1 MKISRLLKILTI
13 LAITALVAGCKL
25 AVMVPSGGDV
35 TSESG
40 TRNCAGGSLCEFNI
54 TDSTFYEVFT
64 AVARPGYVFSK
75 WSAGGPAFFC
85 GDSTNPNC
93 EITNEGTAGDA
104 NIQAII
110 ATGKFFY
117 VMPIFKFVGIDTD
130 GDGIKDHVDADD
142 DNDGV
147 LDADDHCPLLGP
159 NFDDFGCPFTH
170 SIVMVNGRQWYQP
183 TLFKGV
189 GWNAINAVC
198 PAGVCINGG
207 VLNGHD
213 MTGWTWASVEDMNS
227 MFNFYIA
234 GSSQPVMGPGP
245 SSSYGSYI
253 PPEPYRT
260 LYQDGFI
267 PTGEGDST
275 ILYGW
280 SRDLDPVTSG
290 TAHPLAYLANHEV
303 YTPIICM
310 VEGACVVAYST
321 NTTRDAGYPGGP
333 GAWFFRAP
341 P

>member
-1 MKISRLLKILTI
+1 MNSRILKILVI
-13 LAITALVAGCKL
+13 LAVTTLITGCKL

-85 GDSTNPNC
+85 GDSTNPSC

-147 LDADDHCPLLGP
+147 NDFDDVCPLVGP
-159 NFDDFGCPFTH
+159 NLDGFGCPGKPITDTVNANGKVWAQTNLFTNL
-170 SIVMVNGRQWYQP
+170 S
-183 TLFKGV
+183 
-189 GWNAINAVC
+189 WNDISAVC
-198 PAGVCINGG
+198 PAGVCNNSAM
-207 VLNGHD
+207 LNGFNMD
-213 MTGWTWASVEDMNS
+213 GWMWADVEVAVELFNS
-227 MFNFYIA
+227 YGISPPLAPLENRIEDYSSWAPAFFADQWKPTEEMAYYPQYIYIDVLLYDSA
-234 GSSQPVMGPGP
+234 GSPQAPVARMYDSKIRGFYDQARTSADEVNRGDRNRTRSALFYQP
-245 SSSYGSYI
+245 
-253 PPEPYRT
+253 
-260 LYQDGFI
+260 
-267 PTGEGDST
+267 
-275 ILYGW
+275 
-280 SRDLDPVTSG
+280 
-290 TAHPLAYLANHEV
+290 
-303 YTPIICM
+303 
-310 VEGACVVAYST
+310 
-321 NTTRDAGYPGGP
+321 
-333 GAWFFRAP
+333 
-341 P
+341 